1 MGKEIGCIA
10 RQYLIYF
17 ITMFLQSWD
26 PTLRMTP
33 EEAVQ
38 HEWIREGLVHRR
50 VKDSSRHHKHH
61 SSVPSVS
68 SQPTDP
74 YKVPAN
80 PQKKGIVLHFIGH
93 S

>member
-1 MGKEIGCIA
+1 MKCGGHVYLA
-10 RQYLIYF
+10 GQYSYILSPYVPF
-17 ITMFLQSWD
+17 SWD

-50 VKDSSRHHKHH
+50 VKDPSRHHKHH
-61 SSVPSVS
+61 TSVTSVNS
-68 SQPTDP
+68 HPTDP

-80 PQKKGIVLHFIGH
+80 PQKKGTKDTNIN
-93 S
+93 